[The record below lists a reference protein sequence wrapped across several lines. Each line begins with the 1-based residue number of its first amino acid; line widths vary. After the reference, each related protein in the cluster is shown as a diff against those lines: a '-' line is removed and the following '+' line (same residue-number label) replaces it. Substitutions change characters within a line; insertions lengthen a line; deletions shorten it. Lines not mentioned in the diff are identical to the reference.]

1 MRGLTEI
8 AGEANV
14 LHVKVTGRVQG
25 ASLFTPL
32 THLYLVETTIGDAHF
47 TTQHRYNDFVSL
59 HAEML
64 DVIVGLPPVFPVPKL
79 SLHLSSSL
87 DERTSHLQ
95 FYCNALVAFCAVA
108 NEPPPEGLM
117 RFLGALPDP
126 GAGDAPDESAEDD
139 DAAPAAMAAEHASI
153 AALLT
158 ANAIEQALM
167 AIQAKAEGAA
177 LCRLQ
182 RSARRR
188 RARCLQA
195 GGATRTGWSLLRWL
209 RTLPLHVL
217 VSEAL
222 VPPPG
227 DEAHR
232 FVTSL
237 TEARLAARL
246 SDKGLGALAAPVWRA
261 IERLRRHEDESI
273 EPPES
278 QTLPTAAAAPS
289 TESQTLSTA
298 AAAPSTA
305 AAAPSTESQTL
316 PTAAAAPS
324 TAAAAPSTAAAAP
337 STAAAAPSTA
347 AAAPSTA
354 AASPIS
360 EPAATSFNSPI
371 QKFTSGRE
379 AAAAALAA
387 ARAGNS
393 PLVSP
398 PGSEVTLMPIKFSS
412 GREAALAALAEAE
425 RRRSVE
431 GSASSGGTATRGA
444 AVIYSASGAVE

>member
-47 TTQHRYNDFVSL
+47 TTQHRYNDFVTL

-209 RTLPLHVL
+209 RTQSLHVL

-278 QTLPTAAAAPS
+278 QTL
-289 TESQTLSTA
+289 
-298 AAAPSTA
+298 
-305 AAAPSTESQTL
+305 
-316 PTAAAAPS
+316 S

-347 AAAPSTA
+347 AAA
-354 AASPIS
+354 PIS

>member
-1 MRGLTEI
+1 
-8 AGEANV
+8 
-14 LHVKVTGRVQG
+14 
-25 ASLFTPL
+25 
-32 THLYLVETTIGDAHF
+32 
-47 TTQHRYNDFVSL
+47 
-59 HAEML
+59 ML

-126 GAGDAPDESAEDD
+126 GAGDAPDESTEDD

-289 TESQTLSTA
+289 T
-298 AAAPSTA
+298 
-305 AAAPSTESQTL
+305 
-316 PTAAAAPS
+316 AAAAPS
-324 TAAAAPSTAAAAP
+324 TAAAAPSTAAAA
-337 STAAAAPSTA
+337 
-347 AAAPSTA
+347 
-354 AASPIS
+354 PIS

>member
-1 MRGLTEI
+1 
-8 AGEANV
+8 
-14 LHVKVTGRVQG
+14 
-25 ASLFTPL
+25 
-32 THLYLVETTIGDAHF
+32 
-47 TTQHRYNDFVSL
+47 
-59 HAEML
+59 ML
-64 DVIVGLPPVFPVPKL
+64 DVIVGLPPVFPVQKL

-126 GAGDAPDESAEDD
+126 GAGDAPDESTEDD

-278 QTLPTAAAAPS
+278 QT
-289 TESQTLSTA
+289 
-298 AAAPSTA
+298 
-305 AAAPSTESQTL
+305 
-316 PTAAAAPS
+316 
-324 TAAAAPSTAAAAP
+324 P

>member
-1 MRGLTEI
+1 
-8 AGEANV
+8 
-14 LHVKVTGRVQG
+14 
-25 ASLFTPL
+25 
-32 THLYLVETTIGDAHF
+32 
-47 TTQHRYNDFVSL
+47 
-59 HAEML
+59 ML

-126 GAGDAPDESAEDD
+126 GAGDAPDESTEDD

-167 AIQAKAEGAA
+167 AIQAKAVGAA

-289 TESQTLSTA
+289 TA
-298 AAAPSTA
+298 AAA
-305 AAAPSTESQTL
+305 
-316 PTAAAAPS
+316 
-324 TAAAAPSTAAAAP
+324 
-337 STAAAAPSTA
+337 
-347 AAAPSTA
+347 
-354 AASPIS
+354 PIS

>member
-1 MRGLTEI
+1 
-8 AGEANV
+8 
-14 LHVKVTGRVQG
+14 
-25 ASLFTPL
+25 
-32 THLYLVETTIGDAHF
+32 
-47 TTQHRYNDFVSL
+47 
-59 HAEML
+59 
-64 DVIVGLPPVFPVPKL
+64 
-79 SLHLSSSL
+79 
-87 DERTSHLQ
+87 
-95 FYCNALVAFCAVA
+95 
-108 NEPPPEGLM
+108 M

-278 QTLPTAAAAPS
+278 QTL
-289 TESQTLSTA
+289 STA

-305 AAAPSTESQTL
+305 
-316 PTAAAAPS
+316 
-324 TAAAAPSTAAAAP
+324 
-337 STAAAAPSTA
+337 
-347 AAAPSTA
+347 A

>member
-32 THLYLVETTIGDAHF
+32 THLYLVETTIGDAQY
-47 TTQHRYNDFVSL
+47 TTQHRYNDFVML

-126 GAGDAPDESAEDD
+126 GAGDAPDESTEDD
-139 DAAPAAMAAEHASI
+139 DAAPAAMAAELASI

-209 RTLPLHVL
+209 RTQSLHVL

-289 TESQTLSTA
+289 TESQTL
-298 AAAPSTA
+298 
-305 AAAPSTESQTL
+305 
-316 PTAAAAPS
+316 
-324 TAAAAPSTAAAAP
+324 STAAAAP

>member
-47 TTQHRYNDFVSL
+47 TTQHRYNDFVAL

-278 QTLPTAAAAPS
+278 QTL
-289 TESQTLSTA
+289 
-298 AAAPSTA
+298 
-305 AAAPSTESQTL
+305 
-316 PTAAAAPS
+316 
-324 TAAAAPSTAAAAP
+324 
-337 STAAAAPSTA
+337 STA

>member
-47 TTQHRYNDFVSL
+47 TTQHRYNDFVNL

-139 DAAPAAMAAEHASI
+139 DAAPAAMAAELASI

-289 TESQTLSTA
+289 T
-298 AAAPSTA
+298 
-305 AAAPSTESQTL
+305 
-316 PTAAAAPS
+316 
-324 TAAAAPSTAAAAP
+324 
-337 STAAAAPSTA
+337 AAAAPSTA

>member
-1 MRGLTEI
+1 
-8 AGEANV
+8 
-14 LHVKVTGRVQG
+14 
-25 ASLFTPL
+25 
-32 THLYLVETTIGDAHF
+32 
-47 TTQHRYNDFVSL
+47 
-59 HAEML
+59 
-64 DVIVGLPPVFPVPKL
+64 VPKL

-305 AAAPSTESQTL
+305 AAAPST
-316 PTAAAAPS
+316 AAAA
-324 TAAAAPSTAAAAP
+324 
-337 STAAAAPSTA
+337 
-347 AAAPSTA
+347 
-354 AASPIS
+354 PIS

>member
-47 TTQHRYNDFVSL
+47 TTQHRYNDFVTL

-278 QTLPTAAAAPS
+278 QTLS
-289 TESQTLSTA
+289 
-298 AAAPSTA
+298 
-305 AAAPSTESQTL
+305 
-316 PTAAAAPS
+316 TAAAAPS

-431 GSASSGGTATRGA
+431 GSASNGGTATRGA

>member
-1 MRGLTEI
+1 
-8 AGEANV
+8 
-14 LHVKVTGRVQG
+14 VKVTGRVQG

-47 TTQHRYNDFVSL
+47 TTQHRYNDFVTL

-305 AAAPSTESQTL
+305 AAAPST
-316 PTAAAAPS
+316 
-324 TAAAAPSTAAAAP
+324 
-337 STAAAAPSTA
+337 A

-360 EPAATSFNSPI
+360 EPAATSFNSPIQKFTSGHVI

>member
-47 TTQHRYNDFVSL
+47 TTQHRYNDFVAL

-126 GAGDAPDESAEDD
+126 GAGDAPDESTEDD

-195 GGATRTGWSLLRWL
+195 GGATRTGWR
-209 RTLPLHVL
+209 LHVL

-289 TESQTLSTA
+289 T
-298 AAAPSTA
+298 
-305 AAAPSTESQTL
+305 
-316 PTAAAAPS
+316 AAAAPS

-337 STAAAAPSTA
+337 STAAAA
-347 AAAPSTA
+347 
-354 AASPIS
+354 PIS

>member
-1 MRGLTEI
+1 MLRGLTEI
-8 AGEANV
+8 AVEANV

-25 ASLFTPL
+25 ASILTPL
-32 THLYLVETTIGDAHF
+32 THLYLVETTIGDANF
-47 TTQHRYNDFVSL
+47 TTQHRYNDFVTL

-64 DVIVGLPPVFPVPKL
+64 DVIVGLPPVFPVQKL

-117 RFLGALPDP
+117 RFLGALQDP
-126 GAGDAPDESAEDD
+126 GAGDAPTE
-139 DAAPAAMAAEHASI
+139 DAAAAAALAAMEAEHVSI
-153 AALLT
+153 AASLT

-167 AIQAKAEGAA
+167 AIQAKAEDAA

-188 RARCLQA
+188 RARCLQV

-261 IERLRRHEDESI
+261 IERLRCLENEPI

-278 QTLPTAAAAPS
+278 QTH
-289 TESQTLSTA
+289 
-298 AAAPSTA
+298 
-305 AAAPSTESQTL
+305 
-316 PTAAAAPS
+316 S

-337 STAAAAPSTA
+337 STAAAAP
-347 AAAPSTA
+347 
-354 AASPIS
+354 IS
-360 EPAATSFNSPI
+360 ELAATSFNSPI
-371 QKFTSGRE
+371 QKFASGRE

-425 RRRSVE
+425 RRRSIE
-431 GSASSGGTATRGA
+431 GSASSGGTATRGG

>member
-139 DAAPAAMAAEHASI
+139 DAAPAAMAAELASI

-158 ANAIEQALM
+158 ATAIEQALM

-289 TESQTLSTA
+289 AA

-305 AAAPSTESQTL
+305 AAAPSA
-316 PTAAAAPS
+316 AAAAPS
-324 TAAAAPSTAAAAP
+324 TAAAA
-337 STAAAAPSTA
+337 
-347 AAAPSTA
+347 
-354 AASPIS
+354 PIS

>member
-47 TTQHRYNDFVSL
+47 TTQHRYNDFVAL

-126 GAGDAPDESAEDD
+126 GAGDAPDESTEDD

-289 TESQTLSTA
+289 T
-298 AAAPSTA
+298 
-305 AAAPSTESQTL
+305 
-316 PTAAAAPS
+316 AAAAPS
-324 TAAAAPSTAAAAP
+324 TAAAAPSTAAAA
-337 STAAAAPSTA
+337 
-347 AAAPSTA
+347 
-354 AASPIS
+354 PIS

>member
-47 TTQHRYNDFVSL
+47 TTQHRYNDFVTL

-139 DAAPAAMAAEHASI
+139 DAAPAAMAAELASI

-278 QTLPTAAAAPS
+278 QTL
-289 TESQTLSTA
+289 STA
-298 AAAPSTA
+298 AP
-305 AAAPSTESQTL
+305 
-316 PTAAAAPS
+316 APS

-337 STAAAAPSTA
+337 STA
-347 AAAPSTA
+347 A